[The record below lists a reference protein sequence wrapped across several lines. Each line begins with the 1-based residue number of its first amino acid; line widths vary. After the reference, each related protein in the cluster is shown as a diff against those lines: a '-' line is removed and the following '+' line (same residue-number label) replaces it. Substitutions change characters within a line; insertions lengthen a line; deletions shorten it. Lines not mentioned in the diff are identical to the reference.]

1 MKNSTKFLLLF
12 ACILSLACSKESIK
26 TLFSTQET
34 RIESFL
40 NSQLSANPGSYVV
53 RRGGVQRLVLTEG
66 TGDSLRANGH
76 VAFEWAGYVMTG
88 NSLSAGNLFGTSSL
102 EIAEAAGLALSDP
115 SVFHIETLDLGTA
128 DLVPGLKTGLQGV
141 RGGEECIIL
150 FSGKYGFGN
159 KASGTIPA
167 NAALAY
173 HIWVESISND

>member
-1 MKNSTKFLLLF
+1 MKKSTEILL
-12 ACILSLACSKESIK
+12 ILASLLIFACSKESIK
-26 TLFSTQET
+26 AKYSSQET
-34 RIESFL
+34 GIETYL
-40 NSQLSANPGSYVV
+40 NSQLSARPDARVV

-66 TGDSLRANGH
+66 VGDSLRADGNI
-76 VAFEWAGYVMTG
+76 AFDWAGFVMNG
-88 NSLSAGNLFGTSSL
+88 SSFSNSTLFGTSS
-102 EIAEAAGLALSDP
+102 AEVAASAGWDLSDP
-115 SVFHIETLDLGTA
+115 SIFRIEMLNLAEA

-159 KASGTIPA
+159 KDFGTIPA